1 MRQIYWISLAFVLSA
16 WTLPAMAEEAA
27 DTQGAV
33 AVVEQLTNHVLKVLR
48 ANEGKPITPAIKKK
62 VADIVLPHMDFTT
75 MSQYVMAQYWRQMDP
90 AQQKE
95 FVVLFKDLLVRTY
108 SNSLNHYHGQTVKIT
123 GSQRISQNPP
133 VAQVNMV
140 IRQNGGNPEIPVIY
154 ALLYTNNSW
163 RIYNT
168 YIDGVS
174 MVLNYR
180 QSFGQIAASRG
191 IPALL
196 QDMRAKDGEQAAPP
210 GKTAAAA

>member
-1 MRQIYWISLAFVLSA
+1 MRQISFVALLVVLLT
-16 WTLPAMAEEAA
+16 WTLPAAAE

-33 AVVEQLTNHVLKVLR
+33 TVVQQLTNSVLKVLR
-48 ANEGKPITPAIKKK
+48 ANEGKPITPSVKKE

-75 MSQYVMAQYWRQMDP
+75 MSQYVMAQYWRQMSP
-90 AQQKE
+90 AQQQE
-95 FVVLFKDLLVRTY
+95 FVALFKDLLVRTY
-108 SNSLNHYHGQTVKIT
+108 SNSLNHYHGQTVRIT
-123 GSQRISQNPP
+123 GSQQISQNPP

-140 IRQNGGNPEIPVIY
+140 IRQNGGGPDVPVIY
-154 ALLYTNNSW
+154 ALLYTNNTW

-196 QDMRAKDGEQAAPP
+196 QDMKAKDDVGGAPD
-210 GKTAAAA
+210 KRAAAA

>member
-1 MRQIYWISLAFVLSA
+1 MRQISFVALLVVLLT
-16 WTLPAMAEEAA
+16 WTLPAAAE

-33 AVVEQLTNHVLKVLR
+33 TVVQQLTNSVLKVLR
-48 ANEGKPITPAIKKK
+48 SNEGKPITPSVKKE

-75 MSQYVMAQYWRQMDP
+75 MSQYVMAQYWRQMSP
-90 AQQKE
+90 AQQQE

-123 GSQRISQNPP
+123 GSQQVSQNPP

-140 IRQNGGNPEIPVIY
+140 IRQNGGGPDVPVIY

-196 QDMRAKDGEQAAPP
+196 QDMKAKDSGDGTPD
-210 GKTAAAA
+210 KRAAAA

>member
-1 MRQIYWISLAFVLSA
+1 MRQISLISLAFFLLA
-16 WTLPAMAEEAA
+16 WTLPVAAE

-33 AVVEQLTNHVLKVLR
+33 AVVEQLTNSVLKVLR
-48 ANEGKPITPAIKKK
+48 ANEGKPLTPTVKKD

-75 MSQYVMAQYWRQMDP
+75 MSQYVMARYWRQMSP
-90 AQQKE
+90 VQQRE
-95 FVVLFKDLLVRTY
+95 FVVLFKELLVRTY

-123 GSQRISQNPP
+123 GSQQISQNPP
-133 VAQVNMV
+133 VAQVNMI
-140 IRQNGGNPEIPVIY
+140 IRQNGGGPDVPVIY
-154 ALLYTNNSW
+154 ALLYTNNAW

-196 QDMRAKDGEQAAPP
+196 QDMRAKDGGSGAP
-210 GKTAAAA
+210 GKMAAAA

>member
-1 MRQIYWISLAFVLSA
+1 MRQISLISVAFFMLA
-16 WTLPAMAEEAA
+16 WTLPAAAE

-33 AVVEQLTNHVLKVLR
+33 AVVQQLTNSVLKVLR
-48 ANEGKPITPAIKKK
+48 SNDGKPITPAVKKE

-75 MSQYVMAQYWRQMDP
+75 MSQYVMARYWRQMDA
-90 AQQKE
+90 AQQQE

-123 GSQRISQNPP
+123 GSQQISQNPP

-140 IRQNGGNPEIPVIY
+140 IRQNGGGPDVPVIY

-180 QSFGQIAASRG
+180 QSFGQIVASRG

-196 QDMRAKDGEQAAPP
+196 QDMKAKDGMGKAP

>member
-1 MRQIYWISLAFVLSA
+1 MRQISLISLAFFLLA
-16 WTLPAMAEEAA
+16 WTLPVAAE

-33 AVVEQLTNHVLKVLR
+33 AVVEQLTNSVLKVLR
-48 ANEGKPITPAIKKK
+48 ANEGKPLTPTVKKD

-75 MSQYVMAQYWRQMDP
+75 MSQYVMARYWRQMSP
-90 AQQKE
+90 VQQRE
-95 FVVLFKDLLVRTY
+95 FVVLFKELLVRTY

-123 GSQRISQNPP
+123 GSQQISQNPP
-133 VAQVNMV
+133 VAQVNMI
-140 IRQNGGNPEIPVIY
+140 IRQNGGGPDVPVIY
-154 ALLYTNNSW
+154 ALLYTNNAW

-196 QDMRAKDGEQAAPP
+196 QDMRAKDGGSSAP
-210 GKTAAAA
+210 GKMAAAA

>member
-1 MRQIYWISLAFVLSA
+1 MRQISWISVITLVLFWNLSA
-16 WTLPAMAEEAA
+16 SAA
-27 DTQGAV
+27 DAPNTQGAV
-33 AVVEQLTNHVLKVLR
+33 VVVNQLTSNVLKVLR
-48 ANEGKPITPAIKKK
+48 ANDGKPVTPAVKKE

-75 MSQYVMAQYWRQMDP
+75 MSQYVMAQYWRQMSP
-90 AQQKE
+90 AQQQE
-95 FVVLFKDLLVRTY
+95 FVTLFKDLLVRTY

-123 GSQRISQNPP
+123 GSQQVSQNPP

-140 IRQNGGNPEIPVIY
+140 IRQNGGGPNIPVIY
-154 ALLYTNNSW
+154 ALLYTDHSW

-180 QSFGQIAASRG
+180 QSFGQIASSRG

-196 QDMRAKDGEQAAPP
+196 QDMKTKDAAENDA
-210 GKTAAAA
+210 GKKAA

>member
-1 MRQIYWISLAFVLSA
+1 MRQITWIALLCLIFA
-16 WTLPAMAEEAA
+16 WTVPASATDAPNA
-27 DTQGAV
+27 QGAV
-33 AVVEQLTNHVLKVLR
+33 TVVHELTNNVLKVLR
-48 ANEGKPITPAIKKK
+48 ANKGKPITPVVKKQ
-62 VADIVLPHMDFTT
+62 VADIVLQHMDFTT
-75 MSQYVMAQYWRQMDP
+75 MSQYVMAQYWRQMNP

-108 SNSLNHYHGQTVKIT
+108 SNALNHYQGQTVKIT
-123 GSQRISQNPP
+123 GSQQVSQDPP

-140 IRQNGGNPEIPVIY
+140 IRQADGGPDIPVIY
-154 ALLYTNNSW
+154 ALLYTDHTW

-180 QSFGQIAASRG
+180 QSFGQIASSRG

-196 QDMRAKDGEQAAPP
+196 QQMTEKDATEKSS
-210 GKTAAAA
+210 GKQPA

>member
-1 MRQIYWISLAFVLSA
+1 MRQISLISLAFFMLA
-16 WTLPAMAEEAA
+16 WTLPAAAE

-33 AVVEQLTNHVLKVLR
+33 AVVQQLTNSVLKVLR
-48 ANEGKPITPAIKKK
+48 SNDGKPITPAVKKE

-75 MSQYVMAQYWRQMDP
+75 MSQYVMARYWRQMDP
-90 AQQKE
+90 AQQQE

-123 GSQRISQNPP
+123 GSQQISQNPP

-140 IRQNGGNPEIPVIY
+140 IRQNGGGPDVPVIY

-180 QSFGQIAASRG
+180 QSFGQIVASRG

-196 QDMRAKDGEQAAPP
+196 QDMKAKDGMVSAP

>member
-1 MRQIYWISLAFVLSA
+1 MRQICWISLAFVLSA

-196 QDMRAKDGEQAAPP
+196 QDMRAKDGEHAAPP

>member
-1 MRQIYWISLAFVLSA
+1 MRQISFVALLVLLT
-16 WTLPAMAEEAA
+16 WTLPAAAE

-33 AVVEQLTNHVLKVLR
+33 TVVQQLTNSVLKVLR
-48 ANEGKPITPAIKKK
+48 SNEGKPITPSVKKE

-75 MSQYVMAQYWRQMDP
+75 MSQSVMAQYWRQMSP
-90 AQQKE
+90 AQQQE
-95 FVVLFKDLLVRTY
+95 FVALFKDLLVRTY
-108 SNSLNHYHGQTVKIT
+108 SNSLNHYHGQTVRIT
-123 GSQRISQNPP
+123 GSQQISQNPP

-140 IRQNGGNPEIPVIY
+140 IRQKGGAPDVPVIY
-154 ALLYTNNSW
+154 ALLYTNNTW

-180 QSFGQIAASRG
+180 QSFGQIAASHG

-196 QDMRAKDGEQAAPP
+196 QDMKAKDDVGGAPDKRAA
-210 GKTAAAA
+210 GA

>member
-1 MRQIYWISLAFVLSA
+1 MRQISLISVAFFMLA
-16 WTLPAMAEEAA
+16 WTLPAAAE

-33 AVVEQLTNHVLKVLR
+33 AVVQQLTNSVLKVLR
-48 ANEGKPITPAIKKK
+48 SNDGKPITPAVKKE

-75 MSQYVMAQYWRQMDP
+75 MSQYVMARYWRQMDA
-90 AQQKE
+90 AQQQE

-123 GSQRISQNPP
+123 GSQQISQNPP

-140 IRQNGGNPEIPVIY
+140 IRQNGGGPDVPVIY

-196 QDMRAKDGEQAAPP
+196 QDMKARDGVGSTP

>member
-1 MRQIYWISLAFVLSA
+1 MRQISFVALIVVLLS
-16 WTLPAMAEEAA
+16 WTLPAAAE

-33 AVVEQLTNHVLKVLR
+33 TVVQQLTNSVLKVLR
-48 ANEGKPITPAIKKK
+48 ANEGKPITPSVKKE

-75 MSQYVMAQYWRQMDP
+75 MSQYVMAQYWRQMSP
-90 AQQKE
+90 AQQQE

-108 SNSLNHYHGQTVKIT
+108 SNSLNHYHGQTVRIT
-123 GSQRISQNPP
+123 GSQQISQNPP

-140 IRQNGGNPEIPVIY
+140 IRQNGGGPDVPVIY
-154 ALLYTNNSW
+154 ALLYTNNTW

-196 QDMRAKDGEQAAPP
+196 QDMKAKDDAGGAPN
-210 GKTAAAA
+210 KKAAAA

>member
-1 MRQIYWISLAFVLSA
+1 MRQISFVALLVVLLS
-16 WTLPAMAEEAA
+16 WTLPAAAE

-33 AVVEQLTNHVLKVLR
+33 TVVQQLTNSVLKVLR
-48 ANEGKPITPAIKKK
+48 ANEGKPITPSVKKE

-75 MSQYVMAQYWRQMDP
+75 MSQYVMAQYWRQMSP
-90 AQQKE
+90 AQQQE

-108 SNSLNHYHGQTVKIT
+108 SNSLNHYHGQTVRIT
-123 GSQRISQNPP
+123 GSQQISQNPP

-140 IRQNGGNPEIPVIY
+140 IRQNGGGPDVPVIY
-154 ALLYTNNSW
+154 ALLYTNNTW

-196 QDMRAKDGEQAAPP
+196 QDMKAKDDVGGAPD
-210 GKTAAAA
+210 KRAAAA

>member
-1 MRQIYWISLAFVLSA
+1 MRQISLISVAFFMLA
-16 WTLPAMAEEAA
+16 WTLPAAAE

-33 AVVEQLTNHVLKVLR
+33 AVVQQLTNSVLKVLR
-48 ANEGKPITPAIKKK
+48 SNDGKPITPAVKKE

-75 MSQYVMAQYWRQMDP
+75 MSQYVMARYWRQMDA
-90 AQQKE
+90 AQQQE

-123 GSQRISQNPP
+123 GSQQISQNPP

-140 IRQNGGNPEIPVIY
+140 IRQNGGGPDVPVIY

-180 QSFGQIAASRG
+180 QSFGQIVASRG

-196 QDMRAKDGEQAAPP
+196 QDMKAKDGMGSAP

>member
-1 MRQIYWISLAFVLSA
+1 MRQISFVALLVVLLS
-16 WTLPAMAEEAA
+16 WTLPAAAE

-33 AVVEQLTNHVLKVLR
+33 TVVQQLTNSVLKVLR
-48 ANEGKPITPAIKKK
+48 ANEGKPITPSVKKE

-75 MSQYVMAQYWRQMDP
+75 MSQYVMAQYWRQMSP
-90 AQQKE
+90 AQQQE

-108 SNSLNHYHGQTVKIT
+108 SNSLNHYHGQTVRIT
-123 GSQRISQNPP
+123 GSQQVSQNPP

-140 IRQNGGNPEIPVIY
+140 IRQNGGGPDVPVIY
-154 ALLYTNNSW
+154 ALLYTNNTW

-180 QSFGQIAASRG
+180 QSFGQIAASHG

-196 QDMRAKDGEQAAPP
+196 QDMKAQDDAGASPYK
-210 GKTAAAA
+210 KAAAA

>member
-1 MRQIYWISLAFVLSA
+1 MRQISFVALIVVLLS
-16 WTLPAMAEEAA
+16 WTLPAAAE

-33 AVVEQLTNHVLKVLR
+33 TVVQQLTNSVLKVLR
-48 ANEGKPITPAIKKK
+48 ANEGKPITPSVKKE

-75 MSQYVMAQYWRQMDP
+75 MSQYVMAQYWRQMSP
-90 AQQKE
+90 AQQQE

-108 SNSLNHYHGQTVKIT
+108 SNSLNHYHGQTVRIT
-123 GSQRISQNPP
+123 GSQQISQNPP

-140 IRQNGGNPEIPVIY
+140 IRQNGGGPDVPVIY
-154 ALLYTNNSW
+154 ALLYTNNTW

-196 QDMRAKDGEQAAPP
+196 QDMKAKDGGDGAPD
-210 GKTAAAA
+210 KRVAAA

>member
-1 MRQIYWISLAFVLSA
+1 MRQISFVALVVVLLT
-16 WTLPAMAEEAA
+16 WTLPATAE

-33 AVVEQLTNHVLKVLR
+33 TVVQQLTNSVLKVLR
-48 ANEGKPITPAIKKK
+48 SNKGKPITPSVKKE

-75 MSQYVMAQYWRQMDP
+75 MSQYVMAQYWRQMSP
-90 AQQKE
+90 AQQQE

-123 GSQRISQNPP
+123 GSQQVSQNPP

-140 IRQNGGNPEIPVIY
+140 IRQNGGGPDVPVIY

-196 QDMRAKDGEQAAPP
+196 QDMKAKDSGDGAPD
-210 GKTAAAA
+210 KSAAAA